1 MSLPSSRPA
10 EVDHLS
16 RLPNELIEKIA
27 QQCDDETLI
36 VFVVELT
43 RKIYEASFTTYGQR
57 FFKTLKFCF
66 YPHSLQALQDICNTE
81 RLAKFVEHVAFGTED
96 VGLLDPRHEYQF

>member
-1 MSLPSSRPA
+1 MSLPSPKPA
-10 EVDHLS
+10 GVDHLS
-16 RLPNELIEKIA
+16 GLPIELIGKIA
-27 QQCDDETLI
+27 QQCDDKTLI
-36 VFVVELT
+36 VFVVELK
-43 RKIYEASFTTYGQR
+43 RKIYKASFTTYGQR